1 MAILRERVR
10 NMGRDRL
17 IKMEKVGAREIPMVM
32 VETMETVTVGV
43 AVAMAT
49 NKPDTL

>member
-1 MAILRERVR
+1 MATLRVRVR
-10 NMGRDRL
+10 NMGRDQL
-17 IKMEKVGAREIPMVM
+17 IKMEKVGGREMPMVM
-32 VETMETVTVGV
+32 AETMEMVTLE